1 MKKLEFHLSDEDN
14 DVDIGFDYDVFE
26 YAMHPR

>member
-14 DVDIGFDYDVFE
+14 DVDIGVDYDAFE